1 MTVCHVQDSRYNLLI
16 RRHLD
21 LTIVRTRLEEGAY
34 SGSKEFFRD
43 LLLIFNNAMVY
54 YPSGSVEFEGA
65 KSLFAEATKEM
76 ERIFQTE
83 ALLNQDGPATR
94 TRELKKPRAV
104 VGVAALV
111 PAKTVGG
118 PPNGGASSGGKLIN
132 NPIPAVTS
140 LPETNNRKRAGS
152 RLGAVE
158 TSTNS
163 GAVVESEG
171 GAARS
176 ASVNPKV
183 RSTTQEEAGDS
194 HEDDQEV
201 NGRLNDS
208 KKLHKAGVLSRG
220 KPPREELL
228 EGILLKNTGGNK
240 GTGRGAKVKDVK
252 VLKEVKKEE
261 VLKKVAVP
269 AKVAAV
275 GAKPKADKGGE
286 RVKVRVSE
294 KEQRER
300 DKEKGKEREDI
311 DDDDVLRRGKSLS
324 KLKDREVISER
335 EPEVIKPAL
344 KARASTAARPALN
357 NSRDTLAQSLVR
369 PSRGGRKSAVEPSR
383 PPPELQPKK
392 RVRK

>member
-1 MTVCHVQDSRYNLLI
+1 MQDSRYNLLI

-21 LTIVRTRLEEGAY
+21 LTIVRARLEEGVY
-34 SGSKEFFRD
+34 SSGSKEFFRD

-54 YPSGSVEFEGA
+54 YPCGSVEFEGA

-83 ALLNQDGPATR
+83 ALLNRDGPATR
-94 TRELKKPRAV
+94 TRELKKPKTV
-104 VGVAALV
+104 VGVAVAV
-111 PAKTVGG
+111 PSKTVGG
-118 PPNGGASSGGKLIN
+118 PPSGGASSGGKLIN
-132 NPIPAVTS
+132 NPIPPVTS

-163 GAVVESEG
+163 GAAVESEG

-183 RSTTQEEAGDS
+183 RSTTEEEAGNLQ
-194 HEDDQEV
+194 EDDQEV
-201 NGRLNDS
+201 DGRLNDT
-208 KKLHKAGVLSRG
+208 KKLHKVGVLSRG

-228 EGILLKNTGGNK
+228 EGILLKNAGGNK

-324 KLKDREVISER
+324 KVKDREVVIRER

-344 KARASTAARPALN
+344 KARASTAVRPTSN